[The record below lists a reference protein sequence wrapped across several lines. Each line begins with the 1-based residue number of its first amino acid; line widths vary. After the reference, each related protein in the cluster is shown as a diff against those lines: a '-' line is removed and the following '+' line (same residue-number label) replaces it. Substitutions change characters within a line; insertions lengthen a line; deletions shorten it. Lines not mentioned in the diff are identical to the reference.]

1 MSKPQRKCLT
11 LDERVKCLKLLE
23 AGKSSRIVA
32 NELGVG
38 KTQVQNVLKRK
49 REIMDEFE
57 SSGNSSAKR
66 PKFESGQYSDLNKL
80 VHDWFLD
87 VSARML
93 PVSGPMIKEKA
104 LKFANDLGY
113 SDFKASNGWLNSFQK
128 RNNIV
133 FKTQTGER
141 GEVNMRHCK

>member
-1 MSKPQRKCLT
+1 M
-11 LDERVKCLKLLE
+11 
-23 AGKSSRIVA
+23 
-32 NELGVG
+32 
-38 KTQVQNVLKRK
+38 
-49 REIMDEFE
+49 
-57 SSGNSSAKR
+57 
-66 PKFESGQYSDLNKL
+66 

-141 GEVNMRHCK
+141 GEVNMDTVNDWIERIPSLCDGYEPRNIFNMDETGLFYRDSTRSTFFTKGETCAGGKLSKQRITVALCVSMTGM